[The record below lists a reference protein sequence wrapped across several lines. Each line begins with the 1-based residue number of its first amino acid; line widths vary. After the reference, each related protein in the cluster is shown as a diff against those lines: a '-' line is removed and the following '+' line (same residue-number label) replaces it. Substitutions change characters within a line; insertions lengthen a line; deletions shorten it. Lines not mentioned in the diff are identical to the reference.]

1 MFDKK
6 NENTPPKVSADT
18 NILAA
23 TWIDDMGHP
32 QKDGDDKIIF
42 YNNEQLI

>member
-1 MFDKK
+1 M
-6 NENTPPKVSADT
+6 PPKVNKDQSCT